1 MYRVMIV
8 QKLSIG
14 ICNIECYKMLLKS
27 FGCKT
32 HCWDANFE
40 KVSFQ
45 SWIKSLKSIANSV
58 CYESSKCL
66 KKSKCL
72 NSLNCLK
79 SMNSLN
85 ISKSFNKSNC
95 SNIWYS
101 LNCSNIF
108 DNCEFS
114 VHSVNCV
121 SCLSCSNNSEKHES
135 SKSSYTEAD
144 LELSEL
150 LKQFEQRRIRIEL
163 QNFLKF
169 PKTQLTDTNR
179 PDRMITESR
188 FPIGSPSWSSILHIL
203 RFYLILI
210 EPNN

>member
-1 MYRVMIV
+1 MIV

-14 ICNIECYKMLLKS
+14 ICNRECYKMLLKS

-40 KVSFQ
+40 KVNCEN
-45 SWIKSLKSIANSV
+45 WIKSLKSIANSV

-95 SNIWYS
+95 LNIWYS
-101 LNCSNIF
+101 LNCSNF
-108 DNCEFS
+108 LYNCEHS
-114 VHSVNCV
+114 ELSVNCV
-121 SCLSCSNNSEKHES
+121 SCLSCLNNSEKHGS
-135 SKSSYTEAD
+135 SNIWYTMAD

-169 PKTQLTDTNR
+169 PKTWLTDMLLGLIMR
-179 PDRMITESR
+179 P
-188 FPIGSPSWSSILHIL
+188 
-203 RFYLILI
+203 
-210 EPNN
+210 

>member
-1 MYRVMIV
+1 MII

-32 HCWDANFE
+32 HCWDTNFE
-40 KVSFQ
+40 KVNCE

-58 CYESSKCL
+58 CHESSNIM

-79 SMNSLN
+79 SIYSLKGSNNFN
-85 ISKSFNKSNC
+85 ISKC
-95 SNIWYS
+95 SNNWYN

-121 SCLSCSNNSEKHES
+121 SCLSCSNNSEKHGS
-135 SKSSYTEAD
+135 SNIWYTETD

-163 QNFLKF
+163 QNFLKLRNSW
-169 PKTQLTDTNR
+169 LTDTK
-179 PDRMITESR
+179 SA
-188 FPIGSPSWSSILHIL
+188 W
-203 RFYLILI
+203 
-210 EPNN
+210 